1 LRGKGYPCGIGIS
14 TSGPE
19 RNANKGKIV
28 GLVSL
33 STAVNPDDLGKSK
46 RHTIQLDACPASA
59 TIQLTRSAAS
69 MNQPYAIINLP
80 PDARSRVEQ
89 MGTKEKFWF
98 KDVDDIWWLFKYN
111 QRGHGD
117 DWSEKIACEI
127 AGKLDLPHAHV

>member
-1 LRGKGYPCGIGIS
+1 
-14 TSGPE
+14 
-19 RNANKGKIV
+19 
-28 GLVSL
+28 
-33 STAVNPDDLGKSK
+33 
-46 RHTIQLDACPASA
+46 
-59 TIQLTRSAAS
+59 
-69 MNQPYAIINLP
+69 
-80 PDARSRVEQ
+80 